1 MPLLRKDI
9 AILGQQVVQLVANG
23 LCLQELRSQRVHTV
37 EVVSESIQLTHYF
50 EELRLRFCVLIV
62 DPCLFIYFGLVLV
75 S

>member
-37 EVVSESIQLTHYF
+37 EVVSEAIQLTHYF
-50 EELRLRFCVLIV
+50 EELCLRFGVLIV
-62 DPCLFIYFGLVLV
+62 DPCFFIYFRLVLV

>member
-1 MPLLRKDI
+1 MSLLRKDI
-9 AILGQQVVQLVANG
+9 AILGEQVVQLVANG

-50 EELRLRFCVLIV
+50 EKLRLRFGVLIV